1 MLDIRYPGKAATPV
15 LEHEIELKI
24 AFYVFKCQYMHITTK
39 LWLHQV
45 TSQDL
50 LKEELRERM
59 FVPEGFEKLAYT
71 GRSRGSSTW
80 LLICI
85 YIKSPKKWA
94 LMSVEGAGAGG
105 QMDL

>member
-24 AFYVFKCQYMHITTK
+24 AFSVFKCQYMHIATK
-39 LWLHQV
+39 LWVNQV

-59 FVPEGFEKLAYT
+59 FVPEGFEKLANT
-71 GRSRGSSTW
+71 GRSRGSPAW
-80 LLICI
+80 LL
-85 YIKSPKKWA
+85 PKKLA